1 MEINIGSLV
10 YLFFR
15 LAPFFIVSY
24 FTLNSIFNQDFRG
37 FVYLVGLVLACVIC
51 ILVGQ
56 VLPSTWN
63 DKSLDVRT
71 KCSSLTLG
79 KNQPL
84 SNLPLSQSVFGYTLS
99 YLTYFIATHELQSQN
114 IPFFIFLS
122 LVILA
127 DMIWNIQ
134 NTCTELKYLG
144 LSLLIGG
151 GFGYL
156 WAMFIEMNAPST
168 AYISGVDQQ
177 TCSKPTKGMYR
188 CRTVTNN
195 KKTPSATQPKP

>member
-24 FTLNSIFNQDFRG
+24 FTLSSIFNQDFRG

-56 VLPSTWN
+56 VLPSAWN

-84 SNLPLSQSVFGYTLS
+84 SNLPLSQTVFGFTLS
-99 YLTYFIATHELQSQN
+99 YLTYFIATNKLQAQN
-114 IPFFIFLS
+114 IPFFIFMS

-127 DMIWNIQ
+127 DIIWNIQ

-156 WAMFIEMNAPST
+156 WATFIEMNAPST

-188 CRTVTNN
+188 CRAVSGKNRSSAS
-195 KKTPSATQPKP
+195 PSA